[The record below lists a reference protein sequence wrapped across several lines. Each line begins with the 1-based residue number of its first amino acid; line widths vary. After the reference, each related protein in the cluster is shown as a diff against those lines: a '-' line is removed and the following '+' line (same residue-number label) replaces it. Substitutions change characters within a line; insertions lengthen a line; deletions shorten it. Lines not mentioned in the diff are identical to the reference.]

1 MTENDSCSYCAEIN
15 GNTKESFFLSE
26 VAALLDVNSRQLF
39 TSKTFLIFPSVGA
52 LVPGHLLIAPK
63 RHITAMAH
71 LDREE
76 LQELEGVISEISDF
90 LFKIYNKKLVLMEH
104 GSTHDRC
111 SSGACVSHAHFHILP
126 NEIKLSN
133 SIQVDKEK
141 IRISQLDQVLHL
153 NTDYLLYSD
162 DCKYFYFCEAKN
174 FPSQYF
180 RKVIFQASELKGHWN
195 WILDQRIEVM
205 RQTIDD
211 MAQFIAKIDKK
222 QSKQKWLQE
231 TPFLSNY

>member
-1 MTENDSCSYCAEIN
+1 MTENESCSYCAEIN
-15 GNTKESFFLSE
+15 GNAEESFFLSE
-26 VAALLDVNSRQLF
+26 VAASLDIHSRQLF
-39 TSKTFLIFPSVGA
+39 TSETFLIFPSVGA
-52 LVPGHLLIAPK
+52 LVPGHFLIVPK
-63 RHITAMAH
+63 KHITAMAY
-71 LDREE
+71 LDKRE
-76 LQELEGVISEISDF
+76 LHELEGVISE
-90 LFKIYNKKLVLMEH
+90 LKNLLLRIYKTKMVLMEH
-104 GSTHDRC
+104 GSTYDRC

-133 SIQVDKEK
+133 SIHVDKEK
-141 IRISQLDQVLHL
+141 IRISQLDHILHL

-162 DCKYFYFCEAKN
+162 DCKSFYFSKAEN

-180 RKVIFQASELKGHWN
+180 RKAIFQASELKGHWN
-195 WILDQRIEVM
+195 WTLDQRIEIM

-231 TPFLSNY
+231 TSLLSTY